1 MSTWSE
7 RISAKT
13 SDIGFPVRRLLPS
26 RSARHIGPF
35 IFLDHMG
42 PAHFNL
48 QQRDNDVRPHPHIGL
63 ATLTYL
69 FSGALMHRDSLGSV
83 QRIEPGAANLMIA
96 GSGIVHSERI
106 PDDIRSSGSAVEGL
120 QLWLALPVAQEECAP
135 AFIHYASADL
145 PHWQQDGS
153 RIQLVLGSAWG
164 RSSPVAFPGEAL
176 YAVVEM
182 DAGATLDIPAGL
194 AERGIYL
201 ASGSVSLAG
210 EALQAG
216 ELGLLPAAEPA
227 LQIRA
232 EQASRLALLAGPTP
246 DAHRILDWNFV
257 STRLERIRQARDD
270 WQQGRFPAVPGESE
284 FIPLPTRT

>member
-13 SDIGFPVRRLLPS
+13 SDIGFTVRRLLPS

-48 QQRDNDVRPHPHIGL
+48 EQRDNDVRPHPHIGL

-96 GSGIVHSERI
+96 GRGIVHSERI
-106 PDDIRSSGSAVEGL
+106 PDVIRSSGSAVEGL
-120 QLWLALPVAQEECAP
+120 QLWLALPVDQEECAP
-135 AFIHYASADL
+135 TFSHYGSDEL
-145 PHWQQDGS
+145 PAWQQDGS
-153 RIQLVLGSAWG
+153 RIQLVLGNAWG
-164 RSSPVAFPGEAL
+164 RSAPVGFPGEAL
-176 YAVVEM
+176 YAVIDM
-182 DAGATLDIPAGL
+182 AAGAGLEIPAGF

-201 ASGSVSLAG
+201 ANGSISLAG

-216 ELGLLPAAEPA
+216 ELGLLPATAAP
-227 LQIRA
+227 LRIKA
-232 EQASRLALLAGPTP
+232 EQASRLALLAGPAP

-270 WQQGRFPAVPGESE
+270 WQQGRFPQVPGETG
-284 FIPLPTRT
+284 FIPLPTRS

>member
-1 MSTWSE
+1 MHTWSE
-7 RISAKT
+7 RISAKI

-48 QQRDNDVRPHPHIGL
+48 TERDNDVRPHPHIGL

-83 QRIEPGAANLMIA
+83 QRIEPGAANLMLA
-96 GSGIVHSERI
+96 GRGIVHSERI
-106 PDDIRSSGSAVEGL
+106 PDDIRSNGMAVEGL
-120 QLWLALPVAQEECAP
+120 QLWLALPVELEECAP
-135 AFIHYASADL
+135 AFMHYGSNEL
-145 PHWQQDGS
+145 PTWQQDGS

-164 RSSPVAFPGEAL
+164 RNSPVVFPGEAL

-182 DAGATLDIPAGL
+182 AAGTTLEIPTGF

-201 ASGSVSLAG
+201 ASGSLSLGGEHLVS
-210 EALQAG
+210 G
-216 ELGLLPAAEPA
+216 ELGLLPDTATPLRITAREP
-227 LQIRA
+227 
-232 EQASRLALLAGPTP
+232 SRLALLAGPTP

-270 WQQGRFPAVPGESE
+270 WQQGRFPAVPGETE
-284 FIPLPTRT
+284 FIPLPTRG

>member
-1 MSTWSE
+1 MNTWSE

-13 SDIGFPVRRLLPS
+13 SDIGFAVRRLLPS

-48 QQRDNDVRPHPHIGL
+48 DQRDNDVRPHPHIGL

-96 GSGIVHSERI
+96 GRGIVHSERI
-106 PDDIRSSGSAVEGL
+106 PEDIRRSGTPVEGL
-120 QLWLALPVAQEECAP
+120 QLWLALPVALEECAP
-135 AFIHYASADL
+135 AFIHYDRGAL
-145 PHWQQDGS
+145 PSWQQDGC
-153 RIQLVLGSAWG
+153 RIQLVLGDAWG
-164 RSSPVAFPGEAL
+164 RSAPVAFPGDAL

-182 DAGATLDIPAGL
+182 DAGATLDIPPGF

-201 ASGSVSLAG
+201 ASGSISLGDENLAS
-210 EALQAG
+210 G
-216 ELGLLPAAEPA
+216 ELGLLPETATPLCITAREP
-227 LQIRA
+227 
-232 EQASRLALLAGPTP
+232 SRLALLAGPTP

-270 WQQGRFPAVPGESE
+270 WQQGRFAPVPGETE
-284 FIPLPTRT
+284 FIPLPSRS

>member
-1 MSTWSE
+1 MHTWSE
-7 RISAKT
+7 RISAKI

-48 QQRDNDVRPHPHIGL
+48 DQRDNDVRPHPHIGL

-69 FSGALMHRDSLGSV
+69 FSGALLHRDSLGSV
-83 QRIEPGAANLMIA
+83 QRIEPGAANLMLA
-96 GSGIVHSERI
+96 GRGIVHSERI
-106 PDDIRSSGSAVEGL
+106 PEDIRSNGTPVEGL
-120 QLWLALPVAQEECAP
+120 QLWLALPVALEECEP
-135 AFIHYASADL
+135 AFIHYDRDAL
-145 PHWQQDGS
+145 PSWQQDGS
-153 RIQLVLGSAWG
+153 RIQLVLGNAWG
-164 RSSPVAFPGEAL
+164 RSAPVAFPGEAL
-176 YAVVEM
+176 YALIEM
-182 DAGATLDIPAGL
+182 AAGATLEIPTGH

-201 ASGSVSLAG
+201 ASGSLSLGG
-210 EALQAG
+210 EQLASG
-216 ELGLLPAAEPA
+216 ELGLLPDTAAP
-227 LQIRA
+227 LRIKA

-270 WQQGRFPAVPGESE
+270 WQQGRFPQVPGETE
-284 FIPLPTRT
+284 FIPLPTRG

>member
-1 MSTWSE
+1 MNTWSE

-13 SDIGFPVRRLLPS
+13 SDIGFTVRRLLPS

-48 QQRDNDVRPHPHIGL
+48 EQRDNDVRPHPHIGL

-96 GSGIVHSERI
+96 GRGIVHSERI
-106 PDDIRSSGSAVEGL
+106 PDDVRSSGEAVEGL
-120 QLWLALPVAQEECAP
+120 QLWLALPVDLEECAP
-135 AFIHYASADL
+135 AFIHYDRAAL
-145 PHWQQDGS
+145 PAWQQNGS
-153 RIQLVLGSAWG
+153 RIQLVLGSAWE
-164 RSSPVAFPGEAL
+164 RTSAVAFPAQAL
-176 YAVVEM
+176 YAVIDM
-182 DAGATLDIPAGL
+182 AAGAELEIPDGFS
-194 AERGIYL
+194 ERGIYL
-201 ASGSVSLAG
+201 ASGTISLG
-210 EALQAG
+210 GSALSAG
-216 ELGLLPAAEPA
+216 ELGLLPAGETR
-227 LQIRA
+227 LRIRA

-257 STRLERIRQARDD
+257 SSRMERIRQARDD
-270 WQQGRFPAVPGESE
+270 WQQGRFAAVPGETE
-284 FIPLPTRT
+284 FIPLPPSR